1 MQGQDQRCKIGIMTP
16 DEILDRLKTLGH
28 ESVRKLNSRNGAG
41 DNQFGV
47 KLGDLRTLAKT
58 IKTNPELAMTLW
70 RTGNADAMLLST
82 LLMRPAQISSDDLE
96 QMVCVATHT
105 QLSDWLGTHVLKL
118 HPHKEMLRQKWME
131 SNQVMTSRAGWMLTA
146 ERVNRAPEGLDLVGL
161 LDRIEAQMGAAP
173 TQVQWT
179 MNNTL
184 AAIGIHFA
192 EHRER
197 AVAIGEKLG
206 VFRDFPT
213 SKGCT
218 SPFAPI
224 WIAAIVN
231 RK

>member
-1 MQGQDQRCKIGIMTP
+1 MTLE
-16 DEILDRLKTLGH
+16 EILGRLEALGH
-28 ESVRKLNSRNGAG
+28 ENVRKLNSRNGAG

-47 KLGDLRTLAKT
+47 KLGDLRSLAKT
-58 IKTNPELAMTLW
+58 IKTNHELAMSLW

-82 LLMRPAQISSDDLE
+82 LLMRPQDISNDDLE
-96 QMVCVATHT
+96 QMVCVAGYV
-105 QLSDWLGTHVLKL
+105 QLSDWLGTHVVKL
-118 HPHKEMLRQKWME
+118 HPHKELLRQKWLE
-131 SNQVMTSRAGWMLTA
+131 SNQVMTLRAGWMLTA
-146 ERVNRAPEGLDLVGL
+146 SRVARDPEGLDLVGL

-173 TQVQWT
+173 AQVQWT

-206 VFRDFPT
+206 VFRDYPT
-213 SKGCT
+213 PKGCT

-224 WIAAIVN
+224 WIAAIVK
-231 RK
+231 RQA

>member
-1 MQGQDQRCKIGIMTP
+1 MTLQ
-16 DEILDRLKTLGH
+16 EIVDRLEALGH
-28 ESVRKLNSRNGAG
+28 EKVRKLNSRNGAG
-41 DNQFGV
+41 ENQFGV
-47 KLGDLRTLAKT
+47 QLGDLRKLAKT
-58 IKTNPELAMTLW
+58 IKTNHELAMDLW
-70 RTGNADAMLLST
+70 RTGNGDAMLLST
-82 LLMRPAQISSDDLE
+82 LLMRPGQISSDDLE
-96 QMVCVATHT
+96 QMVRVAMYT
-105 QLSDWLGTHVLKL
+105 QLSDWLATNVVKL
-118 HPHKEMLRQKWME
+118 HPDKETLRQKWMA
-131 SNQVMTSRAGWMLTA
+131 SNEVMLARAGWMLTA
-146 ERVNRAPEGLDLVGL
+146 ERVNRAPEGLDLNAL
-161 LDRIEAQMGAAP
+161 LDRIEAQMATVP

-224 WIAAIVN
+224 WILAIVN
-231 RK
+231 RQK

>member
-1 MQGQDQRCKIGIMTP
+1 MTP
-16 DEILDRLKTLGH
+16 DEILDRLKALGH

-58 IKTNPELAMTLW
+58 IKTNPELAMALW

-96 QMVCVATHT
+96 QMVCVATYT

-118 HPHKEMLRQKWME
+118 HSHKEMLRQKWME

-231 RK
+231 RQV

>member
-1 MQGQDQRCKIGIMTP
+1 MTLQ
-16 DEILDRLKTLGH
+16 EIVDRLETLGH

-41 DNQFGV
+41 ENQFGV
-47 KLGDLRTLAKT
+47 QLGDLRKLAKT
-58 IKTNPELAMTLW
+58 IKTNHDLAMDLW
-70 RTGNADAMLLST
+70 QTGNGDAMLLST
-82 LLMRPAQISSDDLE
+82 LLMRPAQISNDDLE
-96 QMVCVATHT
+96 QMVRVATYV
-105 QLSDWLGTHVLKL
+105 QLSDWLATNVVKL
-118 HPHKEMLRQKWME
+118 HPDKEMLRQKWMV
-131 SNQVMTSRAGWMLTA
+131 SDQVMLARAGWMLTA
-146 ERVNRAPEGLDLVGL
+146 ERVARAPEGLDLNGL
-161 LDRIEAQMGAAP
+161 LDRIEAQMGTAS

-192 EHRER
+192 EHRTR

-224 WIAAIVN
+224 WIAAIVK
-231 RK
+231 RQK

>member
-1 MQGQDQRCKIGIMTP
+1 MTL
-16 DEILDRLKTLGH
+16 DEILGRLETLGH
-28 ESVRKLNSRNGAG
+28 EKVRKLNSRNGAG

-47 KLGDLRTLAKT
+47 QLGDLRKLAKT
-58 IKTNPELAMTLW
+58 IKTNHELALALW
-70 RTGNADAMLLST
+70 QTGNGDAMLLST
-82 LLMRPAQISSDDLE
+82 LLMRPAQLSSDDLE
-96 QMVCVATHT
+96 QMVRVATYT
-105 QLSDWLGTHVLKL
+105 QLSDWLATHVVKL
-118 HPHKEMLRQKWME
+118 HPDKEKLRQKWMA
-131 SNQVMTSRAGWMLTA
+131 SNEVMTSRAGWMLTA
-146 ERVNRAPEGLDLVGL
+146 SRVNGSPEGLDLNAL
-161 LDRIEAQMGAAP
+161 LDRIEAQMGGAP

-231 RK
+231 RQK

>member
-1 MQGQDQRCKIGIMTP
+1 MTLQ
-16 DEILDRLKTLGH
+16 EIVDRLEALGH

-47 KLGDLRTLAKT
+47 QLGELRKLAKT
-58 IKTNPELAMTLW
+58 IKTNHELALDLW
-70 RTGNADAMLLST
+70 RTGNGDAMLLST
-82 LLMRPAQISSDDLE
+82 LLLRPAQLSSDDLE
-96 QMVCVATHT
+96 QMVRVATYT
-105 QLSDWLGTHVLKL
+105 QLSDWLATNVVKL
-118 HPHKEMLRQKWME
+118 HPDKEALRQKWMK
-131 SNQVMTSRAGWMLTA
+131 SNEVMLARAGWMLTA
-146 ERVNRAPEGLDLVGL
+146 ERVARAPEGLDLNAL
-161 LDRIEAQMGAAP
+161 LERIEAQMGSAP

-192 EHRER
+192 EHRTR
-197 AVAIGEKLG
+197 AVAIGETLG

-231 RK
+231 RQK

>member
-1 MQGQDQRCKIGIMTP
+1 LISLQTSSFN
-16 DEILDRLKTLGH
+16 LGTVWVGDVKSGH
-28 ESVRKLNSRNGAG
+28 DASGNRAG

-47 KLGDLRTLAKT
+47 QLGELRKLAKT
-58 IKTNPELAMTLW
+58 IKTNHELALELW

-82 LLMRPAQISSDDLE
+82 LLLRPVQISSDDLE
-96 QMVCVATHT
+96 QMVRIANYV
-105 QLSDWLGTHVLKL
+105 QLSDWLATNVVKL
-118 HPHKEMLRQKWME
+118 HPDKEMLRQKWMA
-131 SNQVMTSRAGWMLTA
+131 SNEVMTSRAGWMLTA
-146 ERVNRAPEGLDLVGL
+146 ERVARAPEGLDLNAL
-161 LDRIEAQMGAAP
+161 LERIEAQMGSAS

-192 EHRER
+192 EHRTR

-213 SKGCT
+213 PKGCT

-231 RK
+231 RQK

>member
-1 MQGQDQRCKIGIMTP
+1 MNLQ
-16 DEILDRLKTLGH
+16 EIVDRLEALGH
-28 ESVRKLNSRNGAG
+28 EKVRKLNSRNGAG

-47 KLGDLRTLAKT
+47 QLGELRKLAKT
-58 IKTNPELAMTLW
+58 IKTNHELALDLW
-70 RTGNADAMLLST
+70 RTGNGDAMLLST
-82 LLMRPAQISSDDLE
+82 LLLRPAQISTDDLE
-96 QMVCVATHT
+96 QMVRVATYT
-105 QLSDWLGTHVLKL
+105 QLSDWLAAHVVKL
-118 HPHKEMLRQKWME
+118 HPDKEALRQKWMA
-131 SNQVMTSRAGWMLTA
+131 SNEVMTSRAGWMLTA
-146 ERVNRAPEGLDLVGL
+146 ERVARAPEGLDLTAL
-161 LDRIEAQMGAAP
+161 LNRIEAQMGSAS

-184 AAIGIHFA
+184 ARIGIHFA
-192 EHRER
+192 EHRTR

-231 RK
+231 RQK

>member
-1 MQGQDQRCKIGIMTP
+1 MTLQ
-16 DEILDRLKTLGH
+16 EIVNRLEALGH
-28 ESVRKLNSRNGAG
+28 EKVRKLNSRNGAG
-41 DNQFGV
+41 ENQFGV
-47 KLGDLRTLAKT
+47 QLGELRKLAKT
-58 IKTNPELAMTLW
+58 IKTNHELALELW

-82 LLMRPAQISSDDLE
+82 LLIRPAQLSSDDLE
-96 QMVCVATHT
+96 QMVRVANYV
-105 QLSDWLGTHVLKL
+105 QLSDWLATHVVKL
-118 HPHKEMLRQKWME
+118 HPDKETLRQKWME
-131 SNQVMTSRAGWMLTA
+131 SNEVMPSRAGWMLTA
-146 ERVNRAPEGLDLVGL
+146 ERVNRAPEGLDLNAL
-161 LDRIEAQMGAAP
+161 LERIEAQMGDAP

-192 EHRER
+192 EHRTR
-197 AVAIGEKLG
+197 AVAIGENLG

-231 RK
+231 RQK

>member
-1 MQGQDQRCKIGIMTP
+1 MNFE
-16 DEILDRLKTLGH
+16 EIVDRLEALGH

-47 KLGDLRTLAKT
+47 KLGDLRTMAKT
-58 IKTNPELAMTLW
+58 IKTNHKLAMDLW
-70 RTGNADAMLLST
+70 QTGNADAMLLST
-82 LLMRPAQISSDDLE
+82 LLMRPAQLSSDDLE
-96 QMVCVATHT
+96 QMVRVATYV
-105 QLSDWLGTHVLKL
+105 QLSDWLATNVVKL
-118 HPHKEMLRQKWME
+118 HPDKEMLRQKWMK
-131 SNQVMTSRAGWMLTA
+131 SNEVMLARAGWMLTA
-146 ERVNRAPEGLDLVGL
+146 ERVNRAPEGLDLGGL
-161 LDRIEAQMGAAP
+161 LDRIEAQMGAAS

-192 EHRER
+192 EHRTC
-197 AVAIGEKLG
+197 AVSIGEKLG

-231 RK
+231 RQK

>member
-1 MQGQDQRCKIGIMTP
+1 MTL
-16 DEILDRLKTLGH
+16 DEILGRLEALGH
-28 ESVRKLNSRNGAG
+28 EKVRKLNSRTGAG

-47 KLGDLRTLAKT
+47 QLGDLRKLAKT
-58 IKTNPELAMTLW
+58 IKTNHELAMALW
-70 RTGNADAMLLST
+70 QTGNGDAMLLST

-96 QMVCVATHT
+96 QMVRVATYT
-105 QLSDWLGTHVLKL
+105 QLSDWLATHVVKL
-118 HPHKEMLRQKWME
+118 HPDKEVLRQKWMK
-131 SNQVMTSRAGWMLTA
+131 SNEVMLARAGWMLTA
-146 ERVNRAPEGLDLVGL
+146 SRVNRAPEELDLSGL
-161 LDRIEAQMGAAP
+161 LDRIEAQMGSALP
-173 TQVQWT
+173 QVQWT

-197 AVAIGEKLG
+197 ALAIGEKLG

-213 SKGCT
+213 PKGCT

-231 RK
+231 RQ

>member
-1 MQGQDQRCKIGIMTP
+1 MTCIGCKIDIM
-16 DEILDRLKTLGH
+16 ILNEVLTRLEVLGH
-28 ESVRKLNSRNGAG
+28 EKVRKLNSRNGAG
-41 DNQFGV
+41 EHQFGV
-47 KLGDLRTLAKT
+47 KLGDLRTLAKA
-58 IKTNPELAMTLW
+58 IKTNHELALELW
-70 RTGNADAMLLST
+70 QSGNGDAMLLS
-82 LLMRPAQISSDDLE
+82 LLLIRPAQISSEDLE
-96 QMVCVATHT
+96 QMVRVATYL
-105 QLSDWLGTHVLKL
+105 QLSDWLATHLVKL
-118 HPHKEMLRQKWME
+118 HPDKETLRQKWMK
-131 SNQVMTSRAGWMLTA
+131 SNEVMTARAGWMLTA
-146 ERVNRAPEGLDLVGL
+146 SRVNGSPDGLDLVGL
-161 LDRIEAQMGAAP
+161 LDRIEAQMGSAP

-192 EHRER
+192 EHRTR
-197 AVAIGEKLG
+197 AIAIGEKLG